1 MPHPHCQPEPTQRRI
16 AGRYKLRPVWANVT
30 FDVDCTTPTLAVTW
44 AIPAAAGAV
53 NGAAATPTPSAGT
66 TQVGGATPTPVAP
79 TLGGAPAPAPSD
91 DEVTVGGQTDFF
103 RRMTWTGEVPPK
115 LWMNF
120 YTKVLSKHA
129 TDSGLKL
136 KVTIETSPSS
146 GISKEKIE
154 ETRTALKELGLG
166 GEN

>member
-1 MPHPHCQPEPTQRRI
+1 
-16 AGRYKLRPVWANVT
+16 L
-30 FDVDCTTPTLAVTW
+30 
-44 AIPAAAGAV
+44 
-53 NGAAATPTPSAGT
+53 
-66 TQVGGATPTPVAP
+66 
-79 TLGGAPAPAPSD
+79 SD

-103 RRMTWTGEVPPK
+103 KRMTWTGEVPPK

-136 KVTIETSPSS
+136 KVTIETSPTS

-166 GEN
+166 AGYLKSE